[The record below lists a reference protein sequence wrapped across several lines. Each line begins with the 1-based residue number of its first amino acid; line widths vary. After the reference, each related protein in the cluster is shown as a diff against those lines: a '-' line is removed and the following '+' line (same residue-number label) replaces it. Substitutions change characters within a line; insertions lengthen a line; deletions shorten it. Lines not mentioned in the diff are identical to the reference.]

1 MPYSNMLKNWCCMYV
16 DRAWLCIIK
25 TLLHAKLYLV
35 KEDHRIN
42 HKTESAERYKML
54 FFVSI
59 IDILTQRERQERVHK
74 IFLFYFTVY
83 IHYAYCQFW
92 LHNKQSQLLCLPKLF
107 YLVIIMVHNT
117 QKLVFSLYRE
127 QNNLRVAA
135 ILWCILPSK
144 VLRYC
149 NCKPYFH

>member
-1 MPYSNMLKNWCCMYV
+1 MQYSNMMKKWC
-16 DRAWLCIIK
+16 RI
-25 TLLHAKLYLV
+25 TLLNVMLYLV
-35 KEDHRIN
+35 NKDYKIDY
-42 HKTESAERYKML
+42 KTESAKIYEMF

-59 IDILTQRERQERVHK
+59 IDILTQRERQERVHV
-74 IFLFYFTVY
+74 IFVFYFTVY

-92 LHNKQSQLLCLPKLF
+92 LHNKQSQRLCLPKLF

-149 NCKPYFH
+149 NYKPYFH

>member
-1 MPYSNMLKNWCCMYV
+1 MVNKDNKKYYN
-16 DRAWLCIIK
+16 
-25 TLLHAKLYLV
+25 
-35 KEDHRIN
+35 
-42 HKTESAERYKML
+42 TESTKIYKMF

-59 IDILTQRERQERVHK
+59 IDIFAQRERQERVHE

-135 ILWCILPSK
+135 ILWCIFF
-144 VLRYC
+144 VRYLDTVTA
-149 NCKPYFH
+149 NSIFSNINLNVVVEIKETFRYIKLKYV

>member
-1 MPYSNMLKNWCCMYV
+1 M
-16 DRAWLCIIK
+16 
-25 TLLHAKLYLV
+25 LYLAN
-35 KEDHRIN
+35 KDNKIDY
-42 HKTESAERYKML
+42 KTESANIYKMF

-59 IDILTQRERQERVHK
+59 IDILTQRERQERVHE

-135 ILWCILPSK
+135 ILWCILLCK
-144 VLRYC
+144 VLRYY
-149 NCKPYFH
+149 NCKLYFLYTLISML

>member
-1 MPYSNMLKNWCCMYV
+1 MCYANN
-16 DRAWLCIIK
+16 
-25 TLLHAKLYLV
+25 LLNIMLYLAN
-35 KEDHRIN
+35 KSNKIDY
-42 HKTESAERYKML
+42 KTESANIYKMF

-59 IDILTQRERQERVHK
+59 IDILTQRKRQEGFHV
-74 IFLFYFTVY
+74 IFVFYFTVY

-117 QKLVFSLYRE
+117 QKLVFYLYRE